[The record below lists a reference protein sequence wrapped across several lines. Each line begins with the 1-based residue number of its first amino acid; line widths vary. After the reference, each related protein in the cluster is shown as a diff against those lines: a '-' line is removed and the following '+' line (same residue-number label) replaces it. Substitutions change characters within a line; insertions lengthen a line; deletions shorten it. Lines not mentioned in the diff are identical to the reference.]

1 MSKPLTEVKISC
13 PSGLKWTWQEHAS
26 PRTEQKREEQ
36 TMTWIQECTK
46 NIRIHL
52 LKMTR
57 GGLEIKLEALTD
69 MFPLLQITGNPL
81 PDLGMRSLIY
91 DTGPWKGENLL
102 AGIEFFLPK
111 ERLPPSCHMWKP
123 KMRQKRP
130 HTHVNHTQQHHV
142 GTNPPHPKHK
152 ALLRG
157 RKLL

>member
-57 GGLEIKLEALTD
+57 GGLEIKLKALTD

-91 DTGPWKGENLL
+91 DTGPWNGENLL
-102 AGIEFFLPK
+102 AGIEIFSSKRTATTQLPHVETQNAAEK
-111 ERLPPSCHMWKP
+111 APYPCQSYPTAPRWNKPP
-123 KMRQKRP
+123 
-130 HTHVNHTQQHHV
+130 
-142 GTNPPHPKHK
+142 PPE
-152 ALLRG
+152 A
-157 RKLL
+157 